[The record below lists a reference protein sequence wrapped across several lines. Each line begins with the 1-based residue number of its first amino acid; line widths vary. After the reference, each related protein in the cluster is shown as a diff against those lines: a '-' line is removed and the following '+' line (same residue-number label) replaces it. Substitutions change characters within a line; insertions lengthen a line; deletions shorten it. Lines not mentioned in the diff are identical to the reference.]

1 MSLESVYARV
11 SSPFGASG
19 EMWQT
24 GHGGADYAADAGDPV
39 MAYEPGVIRYTAS
52 SGWGGGLVGMDLDS
66 GEFAGWAHIDPIW
79 VAPGQRVKPG
89 DIIGLVAGFNGNH
102 GYQWTGP
109 HIHTTRSRLSAKAA
123 ATGARPLIDP
133 APGIAA
139 ALQAS
144 GDEMTPEQAQQLSA
158 VYAAIFGP
166 ANVDAGEVSWKNP
179 TGTQTA
185 QYGLLP
191 IVIHNQTLIAQ
202 LIGQVSALASAAGVG
217 GADLKALEA
226 AAEKGA
232 RDALAELTLKAT
244 A

>member
-1 MSLESVYARV
+1 MSVHECYATIT
-11 SSPFGASG
+11 SPFGATG
-19 EMWQT
+19 EMWGS
-24 GHGGADYAADAGDPV
+24 GHGGTDYARNTAEPV
-39 MAYEPGVIRYTAS
+39 YAYESGTIEYTGT
-52 SGWGGGLVGMDLDS
+52 SGWGGGLVGMALD
-66 GEFAGWAHIDPIW
+66 GGDYAGWAHLDPIW
-79 VAPGQRVKPG
+79 VTPGQHVEQG
-89 DIIGLVAGFNGNH
+89 TIIGLVAGYGQNH
-102 GYQWTGP
+102 GTQWTGP

-139 ALQAS
+139 ALQTS

-191 IVIHNQTLIAQ
+191 IVIHNQSLIAQ
-202 LIGQVSALASAAGVG
+202 LIGQVSALASVAGVG

-232 RDALAELTLKAT
+232 RDAMKSLTLKVT